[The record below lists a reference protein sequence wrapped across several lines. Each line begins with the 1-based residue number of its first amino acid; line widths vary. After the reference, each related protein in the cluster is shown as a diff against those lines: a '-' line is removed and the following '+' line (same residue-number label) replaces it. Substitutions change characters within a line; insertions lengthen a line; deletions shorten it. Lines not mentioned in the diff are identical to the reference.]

1 MTAIPLQQDH
11 VFYPESDGK
20 PMGETQLHASEIMY
34 LIQALW
40 QRYQDTPDVYVWGD
54 LFLYYV
60 EGDPSSS
67 VVPDVFLV
75 KGVPKEPPRRIYKLW
90 EEGKSPCLVI
100 EVTSESTRRVDQ
112 RRKRDLY
119 ERLGVEEYFLHD
131 PYAEWLR
138 PALQGYRLFGGKY
151 QPIEPEP
158 DGSLISRTTDLR
170 LCREGERLRLIDLAT
185 GEPLLSANETA
196 EALRRV
202 EEDLA
207 RLQCEI
213 DRQKS

>member
-1 MTAIPLQQDH
+1 MTAIPLQQDN

-40 QRYQDTPDVYVWGD
+40 ERYQDTPDVYVWGD

-60 EGDPSSS
+60 EGDPSAS

-75 KGVPKEPPRRIYKLW
+75 KGVSKQPPRRIYKLW
-90 EEGKSPCLVI
+90 EEGRSPSLVI

-112 RRKRDLY
+112 KRKRDLY

-158 DGSLISRTTDLR
+158 EGSLISRTTDLR
-170 LCREGERLRLIDLAT
+170 LRREGERLRLIDLES
-185 GEPLLSANETA
+185 GIPLLSAGETA
-196 EALRRV
+196 EALRRA
-202 EEDLA
+202 EEELA
-207 RLQCEI
+207 RLAAG
-213 DRQKS
+213 

>member
-1 MTAIPLQQDH
+1 MTAIPLQQDN

-40 QRYQDTPDVYVWGD
+40 ERYQDTPDVYVWGD

-75 KGVPKEPPRRIYKLW
+75 KGVPKQPARRIYKLW

-138 PALQGYRLFGGKY
+138 PALQGYRLSGGKY

-158 DGSLISRTTDLR
+158 DGSLISRTTGLR
-170 LCREGERLRLIDLAT
+170 LRREGERLRLIDLAT
-185 GEPLLSANETA
+185 GEPLLSATETA

-202 EEDLA
+202 EEELT
-207 RLQCEI
+207 RLQREI